1 MEEIEGKKVIY
12 HVVMDFA
19 KFGLTADG
27 AQISDIADEYAVVEY
42 PKATGGIMVYDI
54 MVYGKYEKQG
64 WVKNPS
70 MPRFLIRDLLEKL
83 GCYPTNNE
91 TE

>member
-1 MEEIEGKKVIY
+1 MEEIEGRKVIY

-27 AQISDIADEYAVVEY
+27 AQIRDIADEYAVVEY
-42 PKATGGIMVYDI
+42 PKATGGIMVY
-54 MVYGKYEKQG
+54 GKYKKQG

-83 GCYPTNNE
+83 GCYSANNQ